1 MQKQLTIV
9 DKEKGI
15 IQVTTLDERWY
26 AVPVLSDEGIP
37 VYRFLPSVSWIAG
50 CYPKGVAFY
59 KWLANTGWD
68 ESQQI
73 KESAGGRGT
82 KVHHAIHDLIKG
94 EKILYTDKFDNGSG
108 IEEELTVDEW
118 KTLLSFA
125 AWVKDAK
132 PKFIAT
138 EKTIVSEKYGFAGTI
153 DAVVEI
159 DGVRYIVDW
168 KTSKSIWTEYELQI
182 SAYRRAW
189 VDALG
194 EKDRKEYTGEYR
206 SAILQVGYEKN
217 RKGYKWT
224 EVPDRFEL
232 FQHAQAIWRNENPDT
247 KPKQIEL
254 PTSLDLGIEKPKKTK
269 K

>member
-1 MQKQLTIV
+1 MQKNLTIV

-15 IQVTTLDERWY
+15 IQVTTLSERWY
-26 AVPVLSDEGIP
+26 AIPALNDQGIS

-50 CYPKGVAFY
+50 HYPKGIAFY
-59 KWLANTGWD
+59 KWLADKGWD
-68 ESQQI
+68 EAQSQ

-82 KVHHAIHDLIKG
+82 KVHAAIHDLIRG
-94 EKILYTDKFDNGSG
+94 ERIGYADKYDDGSG
-108 IEEELTVDEW
+108 TEKELTVEEW
-118 KTLLSFA
+118 KALVSFRN
-125 AWVKDAK
+125 WVKDVK

-138 EKTIVSEKYGFAGTI
+138 EKTIVSTEHGFAGTI

-159 DGVRYIVDW
+159 DGQRFVVDW
-168 KTSKSIWTEYELQI
+168 KTSKSVWTEYELQI

-189 VDALG
+189 VDTCVDKTYDG
-194 EKDRKEYTGEYR
+194 DYR
-206 SAILQVGYEKN
+206 AAILQVGYEKN

-254 PTSLDLGIEKPKKTK
+254 PTSLDLGIEKPKK
-269 K
+269 